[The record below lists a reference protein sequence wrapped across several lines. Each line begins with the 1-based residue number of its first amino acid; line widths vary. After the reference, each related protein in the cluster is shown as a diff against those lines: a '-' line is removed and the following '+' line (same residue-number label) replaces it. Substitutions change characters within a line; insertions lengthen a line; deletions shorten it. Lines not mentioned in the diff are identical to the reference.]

1 VTTGD
6 RDRDAQG
13 RARNARPRDATGRPL
28 PRGAREQ
35 LRAADEE
42 VALPPAEAIELG
54 QQLINDGRPFS
65 AHEVF
70 EAVWHV
76 APEDERGFWQGLAQV
91 AVGLTHVQR
100 GNPVGAVSLLR
111 SGSDKIARHLGA
123 DHGVD
128 INGVVA
134 VAGQLAD
141 RIDAAGLEPL
151 RPDDLVV
158 LLRRIPG

>member
-1 VTTGD
+1 MTTPD
-6 RDRDAQG
+6 RDRDGQG

-35 LRAADEE
+35 LRAEDEE
-42 VALPPAEAIELG
+42 VALPPAEALALG

-76 APEDERGFWQGLAQV
+76 APEAERGLWQGLAQV
-91 AVGLTHVQR
+91 AVGLTHAQR
-100 GNPVGAVSLLR
+100 GNRVGAVSLLR
-111 SGSDKIARHLGA
+111 SGGDKIARHVGD

-128 INGVVA
+128 VNGVVA
-134 VAGQLAD
+134 VATQLAE
-141 RIDAAGLEPL
+141 RIDETGLESL
-151 RPDDLVV
+151 KPDDLVV
-158 LLRRIPG
+158 LLRRTPG